1 MKKLIYLISVTFL
14 ILQSCSSGDGSTGAD
29 NSNSIEITTGVV
41 TQINGWG
48 AVSSG
53 VIGSDGGNSITAK
66 GIVWSTEPN
75 PTVSLDTKTNEGP
88 GASNFTSNITKL
100 SPATNYYYRAYAT
113 NSFGSFYGN
122 TFYFSTSEVSL
133 QQRLDHGETPYQIY
147 LSDNSLLRNLYGL
160 TYQGGL
166 IVYLNTTNGKGILAA
181 PNDQGIATWGCVGI
195 YNSSASDASIGSG
208 LANTNAIINNCA
220 GNIAA
225 RICYNLILN
234 GYDDWYLPSKNELNL
249 LYTNLYLNG
258 LGNFNTSTLLN
269 YGYKGIYWSSTD
281 GEQTGDAAWVQ
292 WFLQNWQGTYDIG
305 IKNNQILV
313 RAVRSF

>member
-1 MKKLIYLISVTFL
+1 MKKLIYIFCVAFL
-14 ILQSCSSGDGSTGAD
+14 LLQSCSSGDSSTGAD
-29 NSNSIEITTGVV
+29 NSNSIEITTGDV

-88 GASNFTSNITKL
+88 GASNFTSNITRL

-122 TFYFSTSEVSL
+122 TFYFTTSEVSL

-181 PNDQGIATWGCVGI
+181 PSDQGIATWGCIGI
-195 YNSSASDASIGSG
+195 YNSIASDVSIGSG
-208 LANTNAIINNCA
+208 LANTIAIINNCD

-225 RICYNLILN
+225 RICYNLNLN
-234 GYDDWYLPSKNELNL
+234 GYDDWYLPSKDELNL
-249 LYTNLYLNG
+249 LYTNLHRNG
-258 LGNFNTSTLLN
+258 FGNFNTNSVLS
-269 YGYKGIYWSSTD
+269 YGYKGMYWSSTD
-281 GEQTGDAAWVQ
+281 GAQDGKAAWMQ
-292 WFLQNWQGTYDIG
+292 FFIEGWQYTYDMG
-305 IKNNQILV
+305 YKTNQLLI